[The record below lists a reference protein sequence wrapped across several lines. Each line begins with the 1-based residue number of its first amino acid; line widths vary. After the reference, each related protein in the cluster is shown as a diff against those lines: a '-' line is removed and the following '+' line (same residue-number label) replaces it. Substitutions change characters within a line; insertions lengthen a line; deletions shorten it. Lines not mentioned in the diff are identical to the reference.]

1 LEECFQVRTKAL
13 PEVSRKDTA
22 VAWQAALYAL
32 VAASTLVVGA
42 LIGLYVK
49 VGRRTIAVIMA
60 FGAGVLISTLAF
72 ELMEEAYNTGG
83 FDSTT
88 IGFISG
94 AILFILVDWAVN
106 RKGGHLRKDTLNK
119 RHLAHKPQDE
129 QGSGLAIFI
138 GALIDGIPE
147 SIAIG
152 IGLLAGKG
160 VSAVMV
166 LAVLLSNLPEGIS
179 GAVSMTRAGWAKRSV
194 VLMWTGVVIASSLS
208 SLFGYVFLKHAS
220 VDLIAFFLS
229 LAAGGILAMVSST
242 MIPEA
247 FDDEGRLTPIATPF
261 ATVIGFLLAFVLSAV
276 RK

>member
-1 LEECFQVRTKAL
+1 MALE
-13 PEVSRKDTA
+13 
-22 VAWQAALYAL
+22 AALYGFI
-32 VAASTLVVGA
+32 AASALIVGA
-42 LIGLYVK
+42 VIGLYVNIS
-49 VGRRTIAVIMA
+49 RRFLAVIMA

-88 IGFISG
+88 IGFVTG
-94 AILFILVDWAVN
+94 AITFILGDWAVN
-106 RKGGHLRKDTLNK
+106 RQGGHFRKDTLNK
-119 RHLAHKPQDE
+119 RHLARKPE
-129 QGSGLAIFI
+129 EGQGSGLAIFI

-160 VSAVMV
+160 VSTAVV

-179 GAVSMTRAGWAKRSV
+179 GAKSMTRAGWSKRSII
-194 VLMWTGVVIASSLS
+194 LMWAGVVAASSLS
-208 SLFGYVFLKHAS
+208 SFLGYVFLRHAS
-220 VDLIAFFLS
+220 VDLVAFFLS

-261 ATVIGFLLAFVLSAV
+261 ATVIGFLLSFVLSAV
-276 RK
+276 KK